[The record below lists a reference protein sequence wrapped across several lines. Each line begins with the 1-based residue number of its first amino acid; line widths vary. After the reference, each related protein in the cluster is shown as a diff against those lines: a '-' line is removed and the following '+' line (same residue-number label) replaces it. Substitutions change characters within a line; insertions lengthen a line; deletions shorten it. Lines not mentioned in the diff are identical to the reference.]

1 MIHSATLFGLTTD
14 PPFYNGMRDLA
25 ATVALLG

>member
-1 MIHSATLFGLTTD
+1 MMHSANMFGLTTD

-25 ATVALLG
+25 ATVALRG